1 MNGHLAMVS
10 QPWLSMPNSQDEEDN
25 MLAMQYIFTLPA
37 DYDMALIRAR
47 IATKGHLMDTFSHL
61 VFKAFLHASRDQERR
76 HACENLY
83 APFYLW
89 ESAEG
94 MNHFLGSN
102 GFAAL
107 TSSFGWP
114 SIKTWSVWESRLQ
127 TTLAAAVCA
136 TREIVQIQPH
146 TVLADLRK
154 TEAESVWADVD
165 KHGAL
170 GAVVGFEPN
179 TWTLVRF
186 RLWPHYQKSFDQ
198 AGMQAYEVGHLSIP
212 PRLISPQIPNC
223 APFVST
229 LVA

>member
-1 MNGHLAMVS
+1 MF
-10 QPWLSMPNSQDEEDN
+10 
-25 MLAMQYIFTLPA
+25 AMQYSFTLPS

-47 IATKGHLMDTFSHL
+47 IAGKGYLMDAFPLL
-61 VFKAFLHASRDQERR
+61 VFKAFLHASRDQGHR

-94 MNHFLGSN
+94 MNRFLSSG

-107 TSSFGWP
+107 TGSFGWP

-127 TTLAAAVCA
+127 TTLATAVCA
-136 TREIVQIQPH
+136 TREIVQIQPY
-146 TVLADLRK
+146 TVLADLQK
-154 TEAESVWADVD
+154 TETESVWIDVD

-170 GAVVGFEPN
+170 GVVVGFEPS

-186 RLWPHYQKSFDQ
+186 RLWPHYQESFDR
-198 AGMQAYEVGHLSIP
+198 AGVQVYEVGHLSISTGS
-212 PRLISPQIPNC
+212 I
-223 APFVST
+223 VSG
-229 LVA
+229 